1 MRIKTR
7 RTPLIIRI
15 RRIII
20 INILIDVES
29 ELLVEVIVKLIGSN
43 RK

>member
-7 RTPLIIRI
+7 RTPIIIRI
-15 RRIII
+15 RRRII

>member
-1 MRIKTR
+1 MRINTR
-7 RTPLIIRI
+7 RTPIIIIRI
-15 RRIII
+15 RRRK
-20 INILIDVES
+20 INKLIDVES